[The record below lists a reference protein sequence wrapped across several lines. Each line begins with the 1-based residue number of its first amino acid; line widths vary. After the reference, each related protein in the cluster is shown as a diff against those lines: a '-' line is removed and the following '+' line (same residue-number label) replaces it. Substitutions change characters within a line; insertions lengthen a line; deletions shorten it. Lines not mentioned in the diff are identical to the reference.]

1 MGRRSYTVKSCGVS
15 NVPMERLVQLQP
27 PLNGHGDDDD
37 GDAATLVVVVDVP
50 EADLLSH
57 YYHYRLQRE
66 GVSG

>member
-1 MGRRSYTVKSCGVS
+1 MGRRPYTVKSCGVS

-50 EADLLSH
+50 KQI
-57 YYHYRLQRE
+57 YYRIIIIIDCRGRE
-66 GVSG
+66 